1 VVTSLWLVMTAWAVP
16 SADLRIDPPQMVE
29 GQTGTV
35 TVSVRGADPTGVP
48 RITAPAGVDVQYVG
62 QSQAMSVIQGKAERH
77 LEFQFQIGVHQ
88 QGSFTIGPAVIP
100 IAAGQTL
107 TSDVEALRVGAAPV
121 IAATQGQFTVHTTF
135 TPTRA
140 WQGQVVL
147 FHYGWQ
153 ARAPV
158 VSTDWFGLPSDG
170 VVLVRDSSPMHKGY
184 ALDDPGGSGTV
195 WFDDTVAA
203 LTTMKP
209 GTLHWDAPIA
219 RLEVSTGKSPRGF
232 GLFRRTEQH
241 PVRGDALDL
250 EILPLPAPPADFSGL
265 VGDFV
270 FEARVDAAKAQVG
283 ASLAWTLELVG
294 DGPTDTFK
302 PSATPELVGARLY
315 EAAPEAR
322 GALNDSGWKG
332 FLTLKRTVVPTR
344 EGMLQLPETR
354 VVVFSTSKGEYVTL
368 SAPARQLLVQPGEH
382 GEVELTSFGT
392 SDGEASAPAEDPNA
406 LRPAWTSG
414 PGTVLPWAAVMPFAL
429 GLASLPSLLPLLS
442 AAGAAW
448 FARREQARA
457 VRPPRG
463 ADLLAALPTDPA
475 ERLTAL
481 DGAIRLAWQGVPKP
495 EDGGAALPEDLAAE
509 LNDLVAVLDVVRFAG
524 RAAPP
529 DLEPRVTA
537 LVAALDARRP
547 A

>member
-1 VVTSLWLVMTAWAVP
+1 MVTPLWLAIAAWAAP
-16 SADLRIDPPQMVE
+16 SADLSLDPAQMVE
-29 GQTGTV
+29 GQTGTL
-35 TVSVRGADPTGVP
+35 TVAVRGVDATGVP
-48 RITAPAGVDVQYVG
+48 RITAPEGVDVQYVG
-62 QSQAMSVIQGKAERH
+62 QSRMMVSIQGKGERH
-77 LEFQFQIGVHQ
+77 MEFQYQIGVHKR
-88 QGSFTIGPAVIP
+88 GTFSIGPAIVP
-100 IAAGQTL
+100 TASGQNL
-107 TSDVEALRVGAAPV
+107 TSDTEQLSVGSAPV
-121 IAATQGQFTVHTTF
+121 VAATQGQFTVHTTF

-184 ALDDPGGSGTV
+184 ALDDPGGTGTV

-203 LTTMKP
+203 LTTMQP

-219 RLEVSTGKSPRGF
+219 RLEVSTGQSPRGF
-232 GLFRRTEQH
+232 GLFHRTEQH

-270 FEARVDAAKAQVG
+270 LEARVDEAKARVG

-294 DGPTDTFK
+294 DGATDAFK
-302 PSATPELVGARLY
+302 PMPTPELVGARLY

-322 GALNDSGWKG
+322 GALNDSTWKG

-344 EGMLQLPETR
+344 EGMLQLPETK
-354 VVVFSTSKGEYVTL
+354 VVVFSPAKGEYVTL
-368 SAPARQLLVQPGEH
+368 TAPARQLLVQPGEH
-382 GEVELTSFGT
+382 GEVALTSFGT
-392 SDGEASAPAEDPNA
+392 PDGEEPAPAEDPNA

-414 PGTVLPWAAVMPFAL
+414 PGAALPWAAVMPFVL

-442 AAGAAW
+442 AAGSAW
-448 FARREQARA
+448 LARREQARV
-457 VRPPRG
+457 VRPPQG

-481 DGAIRLAWQGVPKP
+481 DGAIRLAWSGIPKA
-495 EDGGAALPEDLAAE
+495 EDGAVTLPDDLTAE
-509 LNDLVAVLDVVRFAG
+509 LNAVLAVLDVVRFAG
-524 RAAPP
+524 RAAPT
-529 DLEPRVTA
+529 DLESRVTA
-537 LVAALDARRP
+537 LVRALDARR
-547 A
+547 AS